1 MYSIVMLAAMTA
13 APETPEFGGLF
24 GHGHKQSYSCNGC
37 TGYAPSY
44 GCGGGYAQTTWGGG
58 CCGGGGHSFLGLRSM
73 FHGHK
78 SGCCGGGYAQSNYT
92 WGGGCCGGYG
102 HGYAEHAIPTYYYQ
116 GGGCTGCTGYVPY
129 GGGYGVPQSIGGVAV
144 PAGHEHY
151 PAVPGTAVPL
161 TPAIPVVPVVPV
173 VPVKPTAAEAPEAV
187 GSVPATRAQVVVTVP
202 ANAKLYADGRPT
214 ALTGASRN
222 FLTPELTAG
231 RDFQYTLQIEY
242 TVDGQTQSAAK
253 QVVVRAGHRTTVDLT
268 AADAVTTTSPV
279 TATLPENAKLFV
291 EEKAVANVGGRMTFR
306 TPELTQG
313 QTYAYLFRAEV
324 VRDGKTDVQ
333 TQRVVF
339 KAGEPISV
347 DFSDMTAVR
356 TAAK

>member
-44 GCGGGYAQTTWGGG
+44 GCCGGYAHTTYTSGGG
-58 CCGGGGHSFLGLRSM
+58 CCGGGHGHGFLGLRTL

-78 SGCCGGGYAQSNYT
+78 TGYGCCGGVYTGCCGGGYAAHS
-92 WGGGCCGGYG
+92 
-102 HGYAEHAIPTYYYQ
+102 IPTYYYQ

-129 GGGYGVPQSIGGVAV
+129 ASGFGDPYGVGGVAV
-144 PAGHEHY
+144 PAGHEHF
-151 PAVPGTAVPL
+151 PAVPATAVPL
-161 TPAIPVVPVVPV
+161 TPAVPVVPV
-173 VPVKPTAAEAPEAV
+173 VPAKPTAAEAPEAV
-187 GSVPATRAQVVVTVP
+187 GSVPATRAQVLVTVP

-253 QVVVRAGHRTTVDLT
+253 QIVVRAGHRTTVDLT
-268 AADAVTTTSPV
+268 EAEVATTTSPV

-291 EEKAVANVGGRMTFR
+291 DEKAVANVGGRMTFR
-306 TPELTQG
+306 TPELAKG
-313 QTYAYLFRAEV
+313 HTYAYLFRAEV

-339 KAGEPISV
+339 TAGEPISI
-347 DFSDMTAVR
+347 DFSDMSAVR